1 MSRRGSIVV
10 CAAFAVAFSS
20 SISAAVSYSLKD
32 DFSTVSNPNEVWSY
46 NYGGAPVGPQDA
58 GYIIG
63 WGPASDMNGSIA
75 RVVSGGWHD
84 AVPGDI
90 VLHAPNSG
98 THSVTWTSPSDG
110 IITITGKAWDAYFYS
125 DRDCSWFLK
134 VDGTTVAERGTV
146 YGLYR
151 SDTAADFASNV
162 VLSRRPDGEKP
173 DAGQRAVASSLDPR
187 MPTGEPSIDEI
198 ADAVMR
204 ATARSGSPMAPSS
217 MSPQMVPATAS
228 QSAAPATRSETPRTP
243 PRSANWR

>member
-1 MSRRGSIVV
+1 MSD
-10 CAAFAVAFSS
+10 SS

-162 VLSRRPDGEKP
+162 VLGQSL
-173 DAGQRAVASSLDPR
+173 AGISVGAGSVVEFSTYRNTYYGHFVGTELNIGLTSVP
-187 MPTGEPSIDEI
+187 EPSAISL
-198 ADAVMR
+198 MLLGGTTLLR
-204 ATARSGSPMAPSS
+204 R
-217 MSPQMVPATAS
+217 
-228 QSAAPATRSETPRTP
+228 TRRFRRVAHPRLGEEGE
-243 PRSANWR
+243 RDD